1 MSIKIPERHVG
12 LQDDRLTVSP
22 DELIGEFMAAN
33 PKLTRDMIV
42 VECGGPGNRLKEVRI
57 CFNKGGGLR
66 ACGRNEDQRRLCS
79 AERMYVPPVRISAQ
93 GQDAGRAAPERPLRQ
108 TEQPKSQSKSGGD
121 FLPGPR

>member
-1 MSIKIPERHVG
+1 MSSIKIPERYVG
-12 LQDDRLTVSP
+12 LQDDRLMVSP

-42 VECGGPGNRLKEVRI
+42 VECGRPGDRLKEVRI

-79 AERMYVPPVRISAQ
+79 AERMYVPPVRISAE
-93 GQDAGRAAPERPLRQ
+93 RAPPQRRSREERPP
-108 TEQPKSQSKSGGD
+108 QPQSKSGGD
-121 FLPGPR
+121 MLPGPR